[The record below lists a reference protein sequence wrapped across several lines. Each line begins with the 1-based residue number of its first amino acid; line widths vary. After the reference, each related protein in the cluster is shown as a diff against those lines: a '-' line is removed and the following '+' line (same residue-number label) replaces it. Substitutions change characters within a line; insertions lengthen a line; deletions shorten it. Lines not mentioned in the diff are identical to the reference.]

1 VSALRA
7 AATEPG
13 PPSGTAIHGP
23 DGELTLLGQAW
34 SASRGDT
41 RLPGTDP
48 GDRLLDRTVL
58 VLDAARRPVN
68 GDPSTAT
75 ISPSRITRGLVS
87 DIRITRRGAR
97 GDQRGSAGTSE
108 LRAVGTARTPAG
120 ALLPAASEAARQ
132 RLLAR
137 YLAIAS
143 ELAPGPH
150 ASHGLVPAQGS
161 LSDPLTPCQI
171 PDSYLQQ
178 IIFFRQFSRS
188 EIAAVRDGLRV
199 VSAPRG
205 TPIDTRSTLW
215 IVLRGAV
222 QTSVRRGASS
232 RRVRVAGPGRCVGHL
247 SLTAARTLELAPIL
261 EAQLR
266 ERAVLLEV
274 PIERAATLLDE
285 RTRAGRRFAHA
296 LNQDIASALHDAD
309 GPPAPAS
316 GSSRA
321 ARSSELTAA
330 LDASLN
336 TSADCAADKFSAA
349 SAACRAGHGPW
360 GTFRIGV
367 SPT

>member
-1 VSALRA
+1 VSALPA
-7 AATEPG
+7 AATGSG
-13 PPSGTAIHGP
+13 PLGGAAMREP
-23 DGELTLLGQAW
+23 DGELTLLTQAR
-34 SASRGDT
+34 SATHIDT
-41 RLPGTDP
+41 RLTGTDP

-58 VLDAARRPVN
+58 ALDAARRPVS

-75 ISPSRITRGLVS
+75 ISASRITRGLVG
-87 DIRITRRGAR
+87 DIRITRGGAP
-97 GDQRGSAGTSE
+97 GDRRGSATSE
-108 LRAVGTARTPAG
+108 LRAVGIARAPAR
-120 ALLPAASEAARQ
+120 AFLPAASEAALQ

-143 ELAPGPH
+143 ELASRPH
-150 ASHGLVPAQGS
+150 VSHAPIPAQGS

-171 PDSYLQQ
+171 PDSDLQQ

-222 QTSVRRGASS
+222 QTSVRSGASS

-247 SLTAARTLELAPIL
+247 SLIAARRLKLAPIL
-261 EAQLR
+261 EAELR
-266 ERAVLLEV
+266 ERAVLLKL

-285 RTRAGRRFAHA
+285 RTRAGRRFTRA

-309 GPPAPAS
+309 GPLAPAS
-316 GSSRA
+316 GSSRGA
-321 ARSSELTAA
+321 LVRAHRSTRREPQH
-330 LDASLN
+330 
-336 TSADCAADKFSAA
+336 
-349 SAACRAGHGPW
+349 R
-360 GTFRIGV
+360 R
-367 SPT
+367 